1 MARFQYADSLAD
13 FPVNSAGKPLTNLDI
28 NVWTSKTGGALVTD
42 LLDASGTPSTVA
54 RSDDFAGI
62 AFSGPDGYSGTLW
75 LEGLGGVR
83 RRVSPVG
90 TPERLTTIETG
101 LATEIADRQTA
112 VDDAIGQADDAA
124 AARIASLRAEDDPFP
139 QYVEFMTTDSSQK
152 GSRNW
157 VADSFPTAAQGAQD
171 FDTLDYYGA

>member
-1 MARFQYADSLAD
+1 PAEQHRGPLNSRRRAPLSGRRPDSQELTMARFQYADSLAD

-90 TPERLTTIETG
+90 TPE
-101 LATEIADRQTA
+101 
-112 VDDAIGQADDAA
+112 
-124 AARIASLRAEDDPFP
+124 
-139 QYVEFMTTDSSQK
+139 
-152 GSRNW
+152 
-157 VADSFPTAAQGAQD
+157 
-171 FDTLDYYGA
+171 